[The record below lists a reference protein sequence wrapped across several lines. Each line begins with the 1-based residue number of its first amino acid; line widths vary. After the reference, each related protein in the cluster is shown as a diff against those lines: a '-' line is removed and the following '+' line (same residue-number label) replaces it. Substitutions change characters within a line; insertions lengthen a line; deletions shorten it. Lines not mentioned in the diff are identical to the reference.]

1 MLAAALP
8 YFNRMHE
15 MTADHVHEEIQ
26 LLAIDVSTMLFE
38 TQALMPSWRDF
49 FKSEDQTPSYEYLR
63 TILKVLQWL
72 RGGERWV
79 LKSPQHLEQ
88 FGPLVSTFPDAT
100 FVVTHRDPS
109 PVTVSMATMVAY
121 TSRMSVEHVDPL
133 AIGRYWSARIED
145 LFRAC
150 VEDREVLPAGRS
162 IDLGFHDFMEDDM
175 AAIERIYD
183 VADQPFDDRSR
194 AAMEAFGASHP
205 RGRNGTVV
213 YQPDVLG
220 IDPAERRE
228 ALAFYRD
235 ALRRRGRGSGPGMST
250 VIRAAR
256 ADDVGAVLALWRHAD
271 AEPSHTDDEESLGR
285 LIAHDEGALMVA
297 ESDRQI
303 VGTVIAGWDGWR
315 GSIYRLVVAPS
326 RRRAGL
332 GRRLVRA
339 AEDRLSTG
347 GASRL
352 QAIVVE
358 TDAQATGF
366 WTASGWEQQAER
378 LRFVKG

>member
-1 MLAAALP
+1 
-8 YFNRMHE
+8 
-15 MTADHVHEEIQ
+15 
-26 LLAIDVSTMLFE
+26 
-38 TQALMPSWRDF
+38 
-49 FKSEDQTPSYEYLR
+49 
-63 TILKVLQWL
+63 
-72 RGGERWV
+72 
-79 LKSPQHLEQ
+79 
-88 FGPLVSTFPDAT
+88 
-100 FVVTHRDPS
+100 
-109 PVTVSMATMVAY
+109 
-121 TSRMSVEHVDPL
+121 
-133 AIGRYWSARIED
+133 
-145 LFRAC
+145 
-150 VEDREVLPAGRS
+150 
-162 IDLGFHDFMEDDM
+162 
-175 AAIERIYD
+175 
-183 VADQPFDDRSR
+183 
-194 AAMEAFGASHP
+194 
-205 RGRNGTVV
+205 
-213 YQPDVLG
+213 
-220 IDPAERRE
+220 
-228 ALAFYRD
+228 
-235 ALRRRGRGSGPGMST
+235 MST